1 MKLLLIAI
9 VAALFLFACNNEKK
23 TDATS
28 AATEEKKESVAITY
42 PYKASYSSDFS
53 IGDANHAKM
62 VLDLFKMWEE
72 NKIDDM
78 KTLLADSVSIEFP
91 DGNKF
96 AENTADSMINF
107 AKQFRKQIK
116 SIKVEMDG
124 WMPVKSNDKK
134 DDYVLTWS
142 RDYTTDMSGK
152 VDSARV
158 HAYFLIKN
166 NKIRSWSEFQQK
178 LATPPPVVIRTGGK
192 KS

>member
-1 MKLLLIAI
+1 MKPLLIAL
-9 VAALFLFACNNEKK
+9 VAAAFLFACNNEKK
-23 TDATS
+23 TDETS
-28 AATEEKKESVAITY
+28 VKTEEKTESVAINY
-42 PYKASYSSDFS
+42 PYKAAYSSDFS
-53 IGDANHAKM
+53 VGDPNHAKM

-72 NKIDDM
+72 NKVDDM

-96 AENTADSMINF
+96 ANNTVDSMINF

-116 SIKVEMDG
+116 SLKVEFDG
-124 WMPVKSNDKK
+124 WMAVKSNDKK
-134 DDYVLTWS
+134 EDYVLTWS

-152 VDSARV
+152 ADSARV

-178 LATPPPVVIRTGGK
+178 LAPPPPAK
-192 KS
+192 K